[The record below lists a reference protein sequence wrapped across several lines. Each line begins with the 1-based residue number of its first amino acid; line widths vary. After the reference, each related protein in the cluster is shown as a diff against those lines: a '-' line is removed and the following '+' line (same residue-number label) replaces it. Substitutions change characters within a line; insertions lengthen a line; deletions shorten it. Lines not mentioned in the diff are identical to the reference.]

1 MITIICNYLFVEL
14 LATCDKDNHTQ
25 HSTLMPATIVAHPD
39 LKHDCSSFN
48 PNFPSHYKRYE
59 TRSFTNAQA
68 TRSTSNAASSLRTPS
83 ENQYKP
89 KLLKHGPVSPGLLLG
104 NRTTEPRSIK
114 TCLPVEQE
122 TQDNKSVDCEE
133 GTSDV
138 ATTTADSLYDHDIQK
153 SYHSE
158 HFTPNVQ
165 NVLKYLTGLALVDT
179 YMGFHGVKPRE
190 FEIIEHE
197 VEETGCILTKPRLA
211 YDYNEHL
218 LTIHM
223 PTVLHEA
230 FHDDL
235 KDSFTSAI
243 KDLPYNRRIIRPQV
257 YMNYKLRL
265 KSKSVMPDM
274 VISLTATQGP
284 TQKLLIPYIGE
295 TALTEQWDH
304 VFKKMESMIVA
315 HPEIILASI
324 VLVREAKRYT
334 SPQQDSIAT
343 DTLHNRCNGEEKP
356 DPLSLEEFITQRSTL
371 QNFEEPVQVSD
382 HTWCHVESVEYFVW
396 IKGDKDRA
404 IDMRNGKPED
414 RAYGVLLPELHMD
427 DITKIFDRGMSQ
439 MRDLFLLFQK
449 DLDPKSAI
457 DHSSLANFVIPP
469 FPIDWDLGSLGVLT
483 AADLTAYTRYV
494 DWHDVRFRGAKHTHD
509 SSYEPS
515 ESEYDGSSS
524 ESGEAHSSKPSA
536 STPNVPPHLTFR
548 TFTVGHSNSDSTP
561 VAHVA
566 SNSMAPTA
574 TSQPES
580 SKVRSKSKGKG
591 KGHRSRGPNKR
602 ART

>member
-1 MITIICNYLFVEL
+1 
-14 LATCDKDNHTQ
+14 
-25 HSTLMPATIVAHPD
+25 MPATIVARPD

-48 PNFPSHYKRYE
+48 PNFPSHYKCYE

-89 KLLKHGPVSPGLLLG
+89 KLLKHRPVSPGLLLG

-138 ATTTADSLYDHDIQK
+138 ATTAADSLYDHDIQK

-158 HFTPNVQ
+158 HFTPIFNWTGSG
-165 NVLKYLTGLALVDT
+165 KYL
-179 YMGFHGVKPRE
+179 H
-190 FEIIEHE
+190 
-197 VEETGCILTKPRLA
+197 
-211 YDYNEHL
+211 
-218 LTIHM
+218 
-223 PTVLHEA
+223 VLHEA

-257 YMNYKLRL
+257 HMNYKLRL
-265 KSKSVMPDM
+265 KSKSVTPDM

-284 TQKLLIPYIGE
+284 TQKLLIPYVGE

-324 VLVREAKRYT
+324 VLVREAKHYT

-343 DTLHNRCNGEEKP
+343 DMLHNHCNGEEKP
-356 DPLSLEEFITQRSTL
+356 DPLSLKEFITQRSTL
-371 QNFEEPVQVSD
+371 RNFEEPIQVSD

-404 IDMRNGKPED
+404 IDMHNGKPED
-414 RAYGVLLPELHMD
+414 RAYGVLLPKLHMD
-427 DITKIFDRGMSQ
+427 DVTKIFDRGMSQ
-439 MRDLFLLFQK
+439 MRDLFLSFQK
-449 DLDPKSAI
+449 DLDPK
-457 DHSSLANFVIPP
+457 
-469 FPIDWDLGSLGVLT
+469 
-483 AADLTAYTRYV
+483 
-494 DWHDVRFRGAKHTHD
+494 GAKRMHD

-561 VAHVA
+561 VAHVP
-566 SNSMAPTA
+566 SNSQQLDGSHLRRASLNPR
-574 TSQPES
+574 
-580 SKVRSKSKGKG
+580 RSD
-591 KGHRSRGPNKR
+591 
-602 ART
+602 